1 VYLPFK
7 SATICSTDIRKK
19 VIAFIVVFGL
29 MFYSG
34 NLFITG
40 VGSSNHI
47 SECSPIEKSVKLAQY
62 MAFADTV
69 VTMFVLNL
77 LFILSYPKKSI
88 LF

>member
-1 VYLPFK
+1 
-7 SATICSTDIRKK
+7 
-19 VIAFIVVFGL
+19 

-40 VGSSNHI
+40 IGSSNHI

-77 LFILSYPKKSI
+77 LLFYLIEKNLYFSNIFQGLYLS
-88 LF
+88 L